1 MAVAI
6 QEIVKTE
13 EVTFVPKPPTL
24 RPFTVREYERLHEVG
39 IIGEDE
45 RVELV
50 GGEIVEMAAIGF
62 RHANTV
68 TLLTEVLAP
77 MMARNRLSVQNPIGL
92 LGDNLPQ
99 PDLAVFRAGDYSRRR
114 MSAADALLVI
124 EVADSSKRFDLNVKF
139 PLYAAAGIPEAW
151 LFDLHADRIQRHTD
165 SGPDGYRQVASAGR
179 GESLASLSLPSVV
192 LVVDD
197 VLGSSANSDAESDS

>member
-6 QEIVKTE
+6 QEHVKTE
-13 EVTFVPKPPTL
+13 EATFVPTPPTL

-68 TLLTEVLAP
+68 NLCNRVLVPKAGE
-77 MMARNRLSVQNPIGL
+77 NIVSVQNPIGL
-92 LGDNLPQ
+92 PGDNLPQ
-99 PDLAVFRAGDYSRRR
+99 PDLAVFRPGDYSRRR
-114 MSAADALLVI
+114 MSAADALFVI
-124 EVADSSKRFDLNVKF
+124 EVADSSKRFDLDVKF

-165 SGPDGYRQVASAGR
+165 PGPDGYRQVASAGR

-192 LVVDD
+192 IVVDD
-197 VLGSSANSDAESDS
+197 VLGPPIDPKTEPDE